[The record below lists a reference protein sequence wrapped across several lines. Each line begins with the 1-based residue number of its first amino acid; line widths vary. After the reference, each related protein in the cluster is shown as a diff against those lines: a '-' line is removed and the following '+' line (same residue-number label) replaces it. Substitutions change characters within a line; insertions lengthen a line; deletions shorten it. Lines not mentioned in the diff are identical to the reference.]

1 MESSEQ
7 TELISKIETGSS
19 IGSRL
24 TALGEGGKGVEGLS
38 KKEKALMDTDNT
50 VVTAGWRGYKQV
62 NGNRKNTIKNTSKKF
77 KNITEFTSLKTS
89 HYIFVFKVPLFSA
102 K

>member
-38 KKEKALMDTDNT
+38 KKEKRLMDMDNS
-50 VVTAGWRGYKQV
+50 VVIAGGGHRAISG
-62 NGNRKNTIKNTSKKF
+62 NGKKY
-77 KNITEFTSLKTS
+77 N
-89 HYIFVFKVPLFSA
+89 
-102 K
+102 